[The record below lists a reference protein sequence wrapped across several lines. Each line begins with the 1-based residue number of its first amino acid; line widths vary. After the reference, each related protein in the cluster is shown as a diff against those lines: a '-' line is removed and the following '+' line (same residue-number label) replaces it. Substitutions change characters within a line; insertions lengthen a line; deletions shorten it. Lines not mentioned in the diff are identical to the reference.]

1 MVKEFEGLISEC
13 YDYYSSS
20 EEDTTRLYLPQW
32 VHLLN
37 SQLKWTNLTDVCPR
51 PWRYSSA
58 QELNNYPSW
67 AQHHLYDGG
76 GYVLDLG
83 YDRPT
88 AMRMMEDVKDK
99 NWIDRRTRAVLLEF
113 QVMNL
118 NSNLMSIVTYYYEV
132 LPFGFGQTWEQIDT
146 IKIFNLQSLSFG
158 FYLTCQVLFF
168 LLVLMYLTIILMR
181 LYSKGC
187 AFFKVVWN
195 WVDIG
200 QILSAGLA
208 IVFYVFKS
216 KFLHDCISELRKNPF
231 VTISFQFAIL
241 WAEMKNFALSVAL
254 FIAAFKILRYIHLN
268 PHVQILDWTITSAK
282 RDLVSFFVIVAIIFF
297 AHAHFGYIAFGNSVY
312 SFSSLFR
319 SIASEFELALGNTNH
334 VKEKK

>member
-1 MVKEFEGLISEC
+1 M
-13 YDYYSSS
+13 
-20 EEDTTRLYLPQW
+20 
-32 VHLLN
+32 
-37 SQLKWTNLTDVCPR
+37 CPR

-146 IKIFNLQSLSFG
+146 MKIFNLLNLSF
-158 FYLTCQVLFF
+158 FRVL
-168 LLVLMYLTIILMR
+168 L
-181 LYSKGC
+181 
-187 AFFKVVWN
+187 
-195 WVDIG
+195 D
-200 QILSAGLA
+200 LSSS
-208 IVFYVFKS
+208 VF
-216 KFLHDCISELRKNPF
+216 
-231 VTISFQFAIL
+231 
-241 WAEMKNFALSVAL
+241 
-254 FIAAFKILRYIHLN
+254 
-268 PHVQILDWTITSAK
+268 
-282 RDLVSFFVIVAIIFF
+282 
-297 AHAHFGYIAFGNSVY
+297 
-312 SFSSLFR
+312 SFSIDVYNNYFNEV
-319 SIASEFELALGNTNH
+319 IF
-334 VKEKK
+334 

>member
-1 MVKEFEGLISEC
+1 MLGKFVKDSYAGEWYNGKREETTEYIGNKISMLVGMPRLRQLRIREGKRHQFSTFKFKNSENWCFRYLALFFLLGTCQVVKEFKGLISEC

-37 SQLKWTNLTDVCPR
+37 SQLKWTNLSDVCPR
-51 PWRYSSA
+51 PWRYLSA

-67 AQHHLYDGG
+67 AQHHPYDGG

-118 NSNLMSIVTYYYEV
+118 NSNLISIVTYYYEV

-168 LLVLMYLTIILMR
+168 
-181 LYSKGC
+181 
-187 AFFKVVWN
+187 
-195 WVDIG
+195 
-200 QILSAGLA
+200 
-208 IVFYVFKS
+208 
-216 KFLHDCISELRKNPF
+216 
-231 VTISFQFAIL
+231 
-241 WAEMKNFALSVAL
+241 
-254 FIAAFKILRYIHLN
+254 
-268 PHVQILDWTITSAK
+268 
-282 RDLVSFFVIVAIIFF
+282 
-297 AHAHFGYIAFGNSVY
+297 
-312 SFSSLFR
+312 SFSIDVYNNYFNEV
-319 SIASEFELALGNTNH
+319 IF
-334 VKEKK
+334 